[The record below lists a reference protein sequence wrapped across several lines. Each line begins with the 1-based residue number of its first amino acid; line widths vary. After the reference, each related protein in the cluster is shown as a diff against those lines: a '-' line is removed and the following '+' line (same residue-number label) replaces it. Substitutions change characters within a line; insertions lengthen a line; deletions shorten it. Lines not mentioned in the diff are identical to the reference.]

1 MNTQN
6 RKKNRRIF
14 TLIELLVVIAII
26 AILASML
33 LPALNKA
40 RESANAIACTSNF
53 KQIGLAAVMYSGD
66 YNDWWVPTYYSG
78 MGTSTAGKTWVGTLS
93 GYQSNGTGYGVSYYG
108 YKQQKGSFLCP
119 GEKAPLG
126 NSSDPGDQFSYT
138 HYLSS
143 NRFTGSQKQSK
154 SKPNYRRWRNISAL
168 TRPSI
173 VIFSGDSVLR
183 TTYHSTSIKTFS
195 FRHGG
200 SENRTTGSSLGSSI
214 GRANILYADGHVKGK
229 NYQTLYLEGGGNT
242 KGALTQGYEA
252 TNGRVMD

>member
-1 MNTQN
+1 MNKQHN
-6 RKKNRRIF
+6 RMKPRNIF

-78 MGTSTAGKTWVGTLS
+78 MGTTTAGKTWFGTLS

-138 HYLSS
+138 HYLAS
-143 NRFTGSQKQSK
+143 NRFTGNQKQS
-154 SKPNYRRWRNISAL
+154 SVNYRRWRNISAL
-168 TRPSI
+168 SKPSI
-173 VIFSGDSVLR
+173 VIFAGDSVIR
-183 TTYHSTSIKTFS
+183 TTYSNNSILHFS

-200 SENRTTGSSLGSSI
+200 SENRTGGSSLSSSI

-229 NYQTLYLEGGGNT
+229 SYQALYLDGGGST
-242 KGALTQGYEA
+242 KVALTQGYEA